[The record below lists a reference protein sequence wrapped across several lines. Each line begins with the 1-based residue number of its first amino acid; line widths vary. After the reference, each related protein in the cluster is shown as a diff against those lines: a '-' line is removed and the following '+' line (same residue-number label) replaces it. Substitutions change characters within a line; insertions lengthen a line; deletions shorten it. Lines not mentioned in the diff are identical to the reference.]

1 MFDLSFYSLLVAV
14 KSFEPIDKADLSDY
28 YAKDGR
34 LDIDSLFLMFT
45 SGMNNYKEKTLD
57 EVIQYCS
64 SIANDIC
71 KCYGIDNTQIPIYQ
85 AYLIPYDFSVN
96 NDSDREKLISLYEK
110 AYAIHVCDNEP
121 AWYLKEDIGYRL
133 ISMYSVTSPEIDRIK
148 EMLPCVKAGRE
159 RYDKWLL
166 KER

>member
-28 YAKDGR
+28 YAKDSR

-71 KCYGIDNTQIPIYQ
+71 KLLCEWKPMQIFF
-85 AYLIPYDFSVN
+85 A
-96 NDSDREKLISLYEK
+96 
-110 AYAIHVCDNEP
+110 
-121 AWYLKEDIGYRL
+121 RL
-133 ISMYSVTSPEIDRIK
+133 LSIR
-148 EMLPCVKAGRE
+148 
-159 RYDKWLL
+159 
-166 KER
+166 

>member
-28 YAKDGR
+28 YAKDSR

-85 AYLIPYDFSVN
+85 AYLIP
-96 NDSDREKLISLYEK
+96 YEK